1 MLRRIFTGKFPA
13 YSPPVDVYLGLRNLI
28 FSSRPPGWMATAGP
42 TDLWG
47 VLMETGYSSGVA
59 TLVALADDTVSLY
72 YSTGG
77 GAIGLGP
84 NDGPRRAAQ
93 LLLRTLPDFCENSR
107 ALVRT
112 RCLPWQRC
120 VSTSSRETKR
130 RQPISRK
137 TNSGVGDT
145 RCHHY
150 STLPTRSFRRLGVW
164 LRASKRPRSDW
175 SEAS

>member
-1 MLRRIFTGKFPA
+1 MKNLSSMLRRIFTGKFPA

-28 FSSRPPGWMATAGP
+28 FSSRPPGWMATARP

-93 LLLRTLPDFCENSR
+93 LLLRTAPRFL
-107 ALVRT
+107 
-112 RCLPWQRC
+112 
-120 VSTSSRETKR
+120 REL
-130 RQPISRK
+130 Q
-137 TNSGVGDT
+137 G
-145 RCHHY
+145 
-150 STLPTRSFRRLGVW
+150 TRSYPLPPVAEVRFYFLTRDETSTANIKENELGSGRHALSPLFHVAHA
-164 LRASKRPRSDW
+164 LISEIRSVVE
-175 SEAS
+175 SQQATAK